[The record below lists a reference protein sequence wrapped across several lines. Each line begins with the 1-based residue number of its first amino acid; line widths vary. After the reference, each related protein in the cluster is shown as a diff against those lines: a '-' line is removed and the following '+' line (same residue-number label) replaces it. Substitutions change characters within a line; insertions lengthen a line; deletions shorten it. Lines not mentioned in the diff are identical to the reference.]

1 MDRMDRVRKVS
12 FYLFFFIGL
21 FSIFWYV
28 VPRHEYDMGAS
39 PVALGF
45 DERYVGEMASFYLM
59 HDATQM
65 GPRSS
70 RVIYVFDFSIHSMDQ
85 LEPSL
90 ESRKGHK
97 VIFFEQPPD
106 ALTPQSLAEMLD
118 QYEITVGFLEMNP
131 VSELVRQALAL
142 RAPDQQ
148 NQVFRVHTIKTQ
160 EPVNLGL
167 SYPMILR
174 RWIRAKQE
182 RSIDF
187 FWIQPLAQEIGV
199 DYLQYGIDMARLF
212 SMNPEIVTIP
222 VPVQTWFQ
230 VLLIIGGCALL
241 ISYNPY
247 LFLGVL
253 GYLAWV
259 FIQRGDPLSAFSG
272 MVAALGIA
280 GVFREYRSMGSSP
293 LVKYLTLI
301 ALATII
307 GIMVNAMNFRFETV
321 YQILLPQ
328 GVKLTLFFL
337 PFLVFLREF
346 ALYGAKNM
354 KVRINWS
361 DLMLLIV
368 LLLVGIYA
376 ITRTGNSALVLN
388 IERQFRD
395 WLEITLGI
403 RPRFKEVAGYAALW
417 LYLFNRH
424 HTLGRY
430 AFLVPVLGVIGI
442 TTTVN
447 SFQHV
452 HTPLLTVFLRQMM
465 SIGIGTLFG
474 IGISLVLPRNIE
486 VSREHTTASP

>member
-1 MDRMDRVRKVS
+1 
-12 FYLFFFIGL
+12 
-21 FSIFWYV
+21 
-28 VPRHEYDMGAS
+28 
-39 PVALGF
+39 
-45 DERYVGEMASFYLM
+45 
-59 HDATQM
+59 
-65 GPRSS
+65 
-70 RVIYVFDFSIHSMDQ
+70 
-85 LEPSL
+85 
-90 ESRKGHK
+90 
-97 VIFFEQPPD
+97 
-106 ALTPQSLAEMLD
+106 
-118 QYEITVGFLEMNP
+118 
-131 VSELVRQALAL
+131 
-142 RAPDQQ
+142 
-148 NQVFRVHTIKTQ
+148 
-160 EPVNLGL
+160 
-167 SYPMILR
+167 
-174 RWIRAKQE
+174 
-182 RSIDF
+182 
-187 FWIQPLAQEIGV
+187 
-199 DYLQYGIDMARLF
+199 MARLF
-212 SMNPEIVTIP
+212 SMNPEIATIP
-222 VPVQTWFQ
+222 VPAQVWFQ
-230 VLLIIGGCALL
+230 ALLIIGGCALL
-241 ISYNPY
+241 VSYNFY

-259 FIQRGDPLSAFSG
+259 FIQRGDPLSAFAG
-272 MVAALGIA
+272 LVAALGIA
-280 GVFREYRSMGSSP
+280 GVFREYRAMSSSP

-328 GVKLTLFFL
+328 GVKLTLFYL

-354 KVRINWS
+354 KVRLNWS

-368 LLLVGIYA
+368 LLAAGIYV

-395 WLEITLGI
+395 WLEVTLGI

-430 AFLVPVLGVIGI
+430 AFLVPVLAVIGI

-465 SIGIGTLFG
+465 SIGIGTLIG
-474 IGISLVLPRNIE
+474 IGVSLALPRNIE
-486 VSREHTTASP
+486 VNREHTPDSP